1 VAGAGAKVDDPV
13 GVRQDRLMVLDNDV
27 RLASV
32 DEPAQQ
38 RQQLLH
44 VGEVQA
50 GGRLIEDVDTPS
62 DPCGWP
68 A

>member
-1 VAGAGAKVDDPV
+1 V
-13 GVRQDRLMVLDNDV
+13 VLDNDD
-27 RLASV
+27 RRASV

-50 GGRLIEDVDTPS
+50 GGRLIEDVDQRR
-62 DPCGWP
+62 
-68 A
+68 